1 MTANE
6 FMWSKLPHNTTVEN
20 ENIISNIIK
29 EYARLKC
36 QELLQILVEKVK
48 TKIEYSSAIKGHF
61 YNVVDKDSILNAVDL
76 DSFCS

>member
-36 QELLQILVEKVK
+36 QELL
-48 TKIEYSSAIKGHF
+48 
-61 YNVVDKDSILNAVDL
+61 
-76 DSFCS
+76 